1 MPGIE
6 ADLTAAGTVPELHR
20 FPFSSH
26 FHGNLK
32 ASQRYAVLDAI
43 DRLIRNPLGITIKML
58 NVP

>member
-32 ASQRYAVLDAI
+32 ALKDTPFSMLLIGLSAI
-43 DRLIRNPLGITIKML
+43 RWG
-58 NVP
+58 

>member
-6 ADLTAAGTVPELHR
+6 ADLTAAGTVPESHR

-32 ASQRYAVLDAI
+32 APQRYAVLDAI

-58 NVP
+58 NLP